1 MMMKMGGIALAN
13 RVAAAAL
20 VKTAK
25 DQKKLI
31 GIEHDHIENIKDA
44 TGYDFRT
51 DQFLFN
57 KQIYLGLEQRRMGAT
72 KIPTMLEKKTMI
84 SQMNASRISRA
95 GIGRAKEQRAC
106 CADYRR
112 AKYFIQKVQER

>member
-1 MMMKMGGIALAN
+1 
-13 RVAAAAL
+13 
-20 VKTAK
+20 
-25 DQKKLI
+25 
-31 GIEHDHIENIKDA
+31 
-44 TGYDFRT
+44 
-51 DQFLFN
+51 
-57 KQIYLGLEQRRMGAT
+57 MGAT

-112 AKYFIQKVQER
+112 AKYFIQKVQERQYTSEFNINLNNEQ